1 MFVWRD
7 KSIFSKAVKFEICG
21 GYLNANNKNSV
32 TGDISKF
39 SCNFTII
46 ITKKKLKSHDQKENH
61 KEDNYMSEGM
71 AIGMCLGTVIGI
83 SMGKENLAIGMSVGM
98 LLGIVIGMNCKK

>member
-1 MFVWRD
+1 
-7 KSIFSKAVKFEICG
+7 
-21 GYLNANNKNSV
+21 
-32 TGDISKF
+32 
-39 SCNFTII
+39 
-46 ITKKKLKSHDQKENH
+46 
-61 KEDNYMSEGM
+61 M